1 MIPFYRKN
9 EQTKVL
15 GWLNNFLWFQ
25 LSIDSSLGMKAN
37 FYLTRQLQK
46 V

>member
-9 EQTKVL
+9 EQTKVW
-15 GWLNNFLWFQ
+15 GWLNNFFVI
-25 LSIDSSLGMKAN
+25 SIIYRFFTWMKAN